1 MRVTTQLMVNNT
13 LRRLTDRLERY
24 ESAQEQLATGR
35 RVVRPSDDPS
45 SAARA
50 LSLRATIRARQQ
62 DVRNADDA
70 VAHLDRADS
79 ELQSVNRTMQRVRDL
94 ALRASNDV
102 APGERD
108 AIATELSALRDQLV
122 AVANTE
128 HDGRPLF
135 AGTAGGPAVAQVAGA
150 WTYAGDDGAVLR
162 RVGDRERI
170 QVNVTAEDAFGFT
183 AGQDVFSTIDQLIT
197 DLGTGDQAGIR
208 ASLDRIDTGMAAT
221 NEALARIGATTNRV
235 ESTADRIEDTIL
247 TLRSE
252 LAEVQDV
259 DLEEAIMELRV
270 QEVAYEATLGALGR
284 SLPTSLVS
292 FLR

>member
-13 LRRLTDRLERY
+13 LRRLTDRLDRY

-70 VAHLDRADS
+70 VSHLDRADS
-79 ELQSVNRTMQRVRDL
+79 ELSSVSTTMQRVRDL
-94 ALRASNDV
+94 ALRAANDV
-102 APGERD
+102 SAEERG
-108 AIATELSALRDQLV
+108 AIATELTALRDQLV

-135 AGTAGGPAVAQVAGA
+135 AGTADGAAVENVGGT
-150 WTYAGDDGAVLR
+150 WTYGGDDGAVLR
-162 RVGDRERI
+162 RVSEQDRV
-170 QVNVTAEDAFGFT
+170 QVNVTAADAFGFT
-183 AGQDVFSTIDQLIT
+183 AGQDVFTTIDQLVV
-197 DLGTGDQAGIR
+197 DLGTGDQAGIS
-208 ASLDRIDTGMAAT
+208 ASLDRIDTGLAAV
-221 NEALARIGATTNRV
+221 NGARARIGATTNRV
-235 ESTADRIEDTIL
+235 ESAADRVEGTIL
-247 TLRSE
+247 SLRSE

-270 QEVAYEATLGALGR
+270 QEVAYEATLSALGR